1 MTKKSTGEF
10 LSFVSDVAQVVADHL
25 ATGEPTA
32 PAAPA
37 AAAASPA
44 TALPVVAG
52 PTAAPSTPVAPAPLD
67 DFFLDDE
74 KVVWDWPDVGG
85 RAIEELR

>member
-25 ATGEPTA
+25 ATGEPPA
-32 PAAPA
+32 PAP
-37 AAAASPA
+37 AAASPA
-44 TALPVVAG
+44 VA
-52 PTAAPSTPVAPAPLD
+52 PPEAAMSAAASTPVAPAPLD

-74 KVVWDWPDVGG
+74 KVIWDWPDVGG
-85 RAIEELR
+85 RVIEELR